1 MEYITAK
8 NILMLSDGDEWFG
21 SEYNINLYRGC
32 SHGCIY
38 CDSRSDCYAIKHFD
52 TVRAKRNALEILA
65 EELSRKRKKGI
76 VSLGSMSDGYNP
88 CEKELELTRGA
99 LKLLDRYGFGVNI
112 ETKSELVLRDADV
125 LKSIASHS
133 PVIVKFT
140 VTTPYDELAKKL
152 EPKSSSPKKRFV
164 ALETLSNAG
173 LFTGVLMT
181 PILPFIEDD
190 SASILTI
197 VDKAASSGCKFAYAG
212 RAFGVTMRD
221 SQRAHFFEKLE
232 KYFPNMKEKY
242 CDTFGDDYF
251 CISPNSAELMKT
263 FADRCTQ
270 KGLLYKMDAIV
281 AESKRPYETQQIS
294 LFDF

>member
-8 NILMLSDGDEWFG
+8 SVLMVTDSDEWFG

-52 TVRAKRNALEILA
+52 TVKAKRNALEILA
-65 EELSRKRKKGI
+65 DELSRKRKKGI
-76 VSLGSMSDGYNP
+76 VSLGSMSDSYNP

-99 LKLLDRYGFGVNI
+99 LKLLDRYGFGVTL

-125 LKSIASHS
+125 LKSISSHS

-152 EPKSSSPKKRFV
+152 EPKSSSPKKRFA

-190 SASILTI
+190 SASVISL
-197 VDKAASSGCKFAYAG
+197 VDRAASAGCKFAYAG

-221 SQRAHFFEKLE
+221 SQRAHFLDKAEKL
-232 KYFPNMKEKY
+232 FPGMKARY
-242 CDTFGDDYF
+242 LDAFGDDYF
-251 CISPNSAELMKT
+251 CISPRSGELMKT
-263 FADRCTQ
+263 FTERCLQ
-270 KGLLYKMDAIV
+270 KGLLYTMDSIV
-281 AESKRPYETQQIS
+281 AESKRPYETRQIS